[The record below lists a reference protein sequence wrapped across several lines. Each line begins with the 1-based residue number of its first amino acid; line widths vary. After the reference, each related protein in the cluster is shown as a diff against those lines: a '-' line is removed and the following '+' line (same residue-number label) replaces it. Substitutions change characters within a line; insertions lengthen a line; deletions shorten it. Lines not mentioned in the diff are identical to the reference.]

1 MVGGRHYGHY
11 LRHFPQN
18 FKACYGNFESK
29 TGPRMENPKSKNQK
43 STYIWLG
50 NVSFL
55 SLEFAWFCQGFATS
69 FFENFARVRFQRHFL
84 RLFSQKFSGAFQSF
98 LRFLGPLKSIIPR
111 GWGSPTTSHRP
122 CLYFCVHRLRL
133 KISFHALGSEGMF
146 PCELSWWADQPLP
159 CLPLQPWVLLLPQPL
174 WCSLGT
180 ARLSR
185 QAGGG
190 RYARVTICILLHN
203 FALFVQ

>member
-1 MVGGRHYGHY
+1 M
-11 LRHFPQN
+11 LWQL
-18 FKACYGNFESK
+18 FESK
-29 TGPRMENPKSKNQK
+29 TGPRMENLESKNQK

-84 RLFSQKFSGAFQSF
+84 RLFSQKSSGVFQSF

-159 CLPLQPWVLLLPQPL
+159 CLPLQPWVCCSPNPGAVWGQP
-174 WCSLGT
+174 GFPGK
-180 ARLSR
+180 
-185 QAGGG
+185 QAGADMQGSQFAF
-190 RYARVTICILLHN
+190 YCITLHFLSN
-203 FALFVQ
+203 EKFVKSRGFLSVFFA